1 MDFVD
6 EKVNKAFSITQSMP
20 KMTMFLTAF
29 VQLFLI
35 VYSAHIAQR
44 LPKDVQ
50 LMFMNSYFRFAV
62 FFLILY
68 LSKYSPS
75 TAILVAIAF
84 VLSINYINTGR
95 IEFMENV
102 IPVGTSGPMVPMV
115 ITESL
120 VLTPSSAQIEAQNQK
135 MSCFDSRKV
144 NMGAVN
150 PLVEQEEVAFG
161 LAPQMSSF

>member
-84 VLSINYINTGR
+84 VLSINYIKD
-95 IEFMENV
+95 V
-102 IPVGTSGPMVPMV
+102 IG
-115 ITESL
+115 
-120 VLTPSSAQIEAQNQK
+120 
-135 MSCFDSRKV
+135 
-144 NMGAVN
+144 
-150 PLVEQEEVAFG
+150 
-161 LAPQMSSF
+161 